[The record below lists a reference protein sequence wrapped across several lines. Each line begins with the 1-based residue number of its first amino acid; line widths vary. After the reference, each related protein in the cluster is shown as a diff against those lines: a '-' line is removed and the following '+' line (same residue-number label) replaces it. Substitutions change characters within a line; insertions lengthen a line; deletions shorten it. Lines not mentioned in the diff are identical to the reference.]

1 MSYDVGMY
9 QYIARSECYI
19 GPLVV
24 PVMDMPNYNK
34 AG

>member
-9 QYIARSECYI
+9 QYISRSECYI
-19 GPLVV
+19 V